1 MAPWAEGWS
10 RGSTITSQTWRYTR
24 YNSHLGVV
32 TPDFFGCF
40 PPNSNICSQ
49 TSSDLKAPSDPLS
62 DKWFVVVSCLCF
74 VHWSIG
80 WLDDLCDIF
89 FFYAHVFGIL
99 EPCPSLIPLQGW
111 NRCSAAESPHQG
123 SGCAAS
129 LWFEVPAVEM
139 HVLNTW
145 KVMSLPYVTVSDV
158 IICHHKLSYV
168 IMCHHMPSY
177 VTIHLYMARGILKAM
192 VFHFLWGRTLPYQ
205 QCHRPRSGPAVA
217 KYRFCGKWRE
227 VSATVAGCVKP
238 WVISPKSPIFEPFW
252 QEQNGKMIQ
261 SVDKLRDLGITYNY
275 NYILNLYNTTYV
287 CNIYI

>member
-1 MAPWAEGWS
+1 M
-10 RGSTITSQTWRYTR
+10 IY
-24 YNSHLGVV
+24 V
-32 TPDFFGCF
+32 
-40 PPNSNICSQ
+40 
-49 TSSDLKAPSDPLS
+49 
-62 DKWFVVVSCLCF
+62 
-74 VHWSIG
+74 
-80 WLDDLCDIF
+80 IF
-89 FFYAHVFGIL
+89 SFFYAHVFGIL
-99 EPCPSLIPLQGW
+99 EPCPSCIPLQGW

-252 QEQNGKMIQ
+252 QEQNGEMIQ
-261 SVDKLRDLGITYNY
+261 SVDKPRDSGITYNY

>member
-1 MAPWAEGWS
+1 M
-10 RGSTITSQTWRYTR
+10 IY
-24 YNSHLGVV
+24 V
-32 TPDFFGCF
+32 
-40 PPNSNICSQ
+40 
-49 TSSDLKAPSDPLS
+49 
-62 DKWFVVVSCLCF
+62 
-74 VHWSIG
+74 
-80 WLDDLCDIF
+80 IF
-89 FFYAHVFGIL
+89 FLCACLWHSWTMPIMYSVARLKPMFSGW
-99 EPCPSLIPLQGW
+99 EPPPGLGMRCLAV
-111 NRCSAAESPHQG
+111 NRGKNRASG
-123 SGCAAS
+123 SVCRTG
-129 LWFEVPAVEM
+129 WFEVPAVEM

-177 VTIHLYMARGILKAM
+177 ITIHLYMARGILKAM

-261 SVDKLRDLGITYNY
+261 SVDKPRDLGITYNY
-275 NYILNLYNTTYV
+275 NYKLNLYNTTYV
-287 CNIYI
+287 CNIYIYTL